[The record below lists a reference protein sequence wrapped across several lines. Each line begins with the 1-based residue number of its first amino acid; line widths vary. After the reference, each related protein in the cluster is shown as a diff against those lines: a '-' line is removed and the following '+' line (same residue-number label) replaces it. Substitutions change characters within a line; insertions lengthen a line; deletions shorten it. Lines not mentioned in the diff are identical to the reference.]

1 MSSSQNPDMPGCVQ
15 TRVVPHSSHWGAFS
29 VRLRDGTI
37 EIVPH
42 PRDPDPSPLLGNIP
56 ASVSHRARIVGPMIR
71 RGWLERGPGPDR
83 KRGRDEFVPVDW
95 PRALDL
101 VAAELQR
108 VYRAYGP
115 RAVFGGS

>member
-1 MSSSQNPDMPGCVQ
+1 MNRTPMTPSPHPL
-15 TRVVPHSSHWGAFS
+15 PHSSHWGAFS
-29 VRLRDGTI
+29 VLVRDGSV

-56 ASVSHRARIVGPMIR
+56 SSLSHRARIARPMVR

-83 KRGRDEFVPVDW
+83 GRGRDEFIPVDW

-101 VAAELQR
+101 LATEFR
-108 VYRAYGP
+108 RIYTECGP
-115 RAVFGGS
+115 PAVSLR